1 VLLKV
6 TNAAEPREIT
16 RFQTDALLEI
26 ARADPSLP
34 VPRIVPTLGGEAEHV
49 ARLPGQGESV
59 VRLLTYL
66 HGEPLHRTERSPAQ
80 RHNIAR
86 CLARLD
92 IALAHA
98 AAPTI
103 PHELQWDI
111 RNAPKLRP
119 MMDALTDP
127 AQHAAAEAVLD
138 TFEQHV
144 APVLQ
149 SLRRQVIHNDFNPH
163 NILVAPDDPTRVTG
177 ILDFGDM
184 VFTPLVIDVATACA
198 YQVAAA
204 DHPLHTVGEFIAA
217 YHGANPLTREE
228 FTVIFPLIQA
238 RLVTTLIIT
247 NWRARRYPANRTY
260 ILRNTGPSLAA
271 LEQIGRIG
279 RAEAEDYFLR
289 ICDMR

>member
-1 VLLKV
+1 MSSAMPRTATVLDSSAPNLSDDEVSQILQEVYGIEGRISLLTSERDRNYHIHARDGRDVLLKV
-6 TNAAEPREIT
+6 TNAAEPRETT

-119 MMDALTDP
+119 MMDALT
-127 AQHAAAEAVLD
+127 AAAARAQAAGRVPAELSPRACAGTMLMMLERLSAIGPITVEGDGLGY
-138 TFEQHV
+138 
-144 APVLQ
+144 APLKAAAAHT
-149 SLRRQVIHNDFNPH
+149 LAAM
-163 NILVAPDDPTRVTG
+163 LG
-177 ILDFGDM
+177 
-184 VFTPLVIDVATACA
+184 ATA
-198 YQVAAA
+198 
-204 DHPLHTVGEFIAA
+204 
-217 YHGANPLTREE
+217 
-228 FTVIFPLIQA
+228 
-238 RLVTTLIIT
+238 
-247 NWRARRYPANRTY
+247 
-260 ILRNTGPSLAA
+260 
-271 LEQIGRIG
+271 
-279 RAEAEDYFLR
+279 
-289 ICDMR
+289 